1 MSVTLASK
9 YTENMKKLIIIQN
22 DYAGAGKTT
31 LFHCLA
37 RYLKRHNAPF
47 HSVVLSEEEEAASNG
62 AKWLDSN
69 QLDLRRFIGQL
80 DEAPITLLETV
91 TGQGEMF
98 AKFYERQELGDLLHE
113 MGVDL
118 TVVIPVTSETDSH
131 ESVIEAAEVYSDNA
145 QYLIAHQITSSYE
158 DDDQVWD
165 RSYAAR
171 VMDMFEAVELHIP
184 EVDFQLEHQ
193 LRARHTDVASALLED
208 NADEVYGKD
217 FTKWHSRV
225 NAQIES
231 AHHYL
236 FAEIFK
242 PITPLAPKKR
252 SRKMAGV

>member
-1 MSVTLASK
+1 
-9 YTENMKKLIIIQN
+9 MKKLLLIQN

-31 LFHCLA
+31 LAGCLA
-37 RYLKRHNAPF
+37 RYLKKHHAPF
-47 HSVVLSEEEEAASNG
+47 QSVVLSEEDASETG
-62 AKWLDSN
+62 AQWLDSN
-69 QLDLRRFIGQL
+69 SLDLRRFISAL
-80 DEAPITLLETV
+80 DEAPITVLETA

-113 MGVDL
+113 MGVEM
-118 TVVIPVTSETDSH
+118 TVLIPVTSETDSH
-131 ESVIEAAEVYSDNA
+131 ESVIEAAEVYSDNV
-145 QYLIAHQITSSYE
+145 QYLIAHQITSRYE

-193 LRARHTDVASALLED
+193 LRSRHTDVATVLLD
-208 NADEVYGKD
+208 DHADETYGKD

-225 NAQIES
+225 ETQIES

-236 FAEIFK
+236 FGEIFK
-242 PITPLAPKKR
+242 PVSLPLVKKR
-252 SRKMAGV
+252 GKKAAAA